1 MVEYPTDS
9 FRIRPQEVF
18 ALKNFKIYVLLLVI
32 FLLNGCMQISSLVQ
46 GEINEEEQL
55 FISERIKLF
64 SEKHFTLLEKCE
76 VNFTENGAKVY
87 IEFIP
92 DFGSIIFKN
101 DIWRIA
107 AAHAMN
113 LVYIFPEIN
122 EYRYV
127 VFDKNKDKLM
137 DLFLDEV
144 GIRSLPEKFYGVRG
158 PGNYYR
164 YCFTK
169 VEITPKGNELPLDE
183 NFFEGSQLP

>member
-1 MVEYPTDS
+1 
-9 FRIRPQEVF
+9 
-18 ALKNFKIYVLLLVI
+18 
-32 FLLNGCMQISSLVQ
+32 MQISSLVQ
-46 GEINEEEQL
+46 GEINEEEQQ

-76 VNFTENGAKVY
+76 VNFTENGAK
-87 IEFIP
+87 FILNLFP
-92 DFGSIIFKN
+92 ILVQLSLRTIFGGLLPP
-101 DIWRIA
+101 
-107 AAHAMN
+107 HAMN